1 MKTDKL
7 FYRIFLNQPSLISE
21 LIPEIP
27 EDCEFDYTA
36 PVVKEKEFRLDGLLT
51 PLTDNEKLP
60 LVFLEAQMQKDS
72 EFYSRYFGGIF
83 IYIHQ
88 YKVKRD
94 WRGLLIL
101 NDRTQDLGCEIPYED
116 LLNGKVQRLF
126 LSDLLTEENLSV
138 NLALLKL
145 IVTPENQVVSQANQI
160 LASVK
165 NKEEFNV
172 KLDLVEA
179 ILVNKFPKLTIEQIQ
194 KMINLREADITQTR
208 FYQQV
213 LEIGRTEGIQLG
225 RREGETLGV
234 ARGETNMVI
243 RLLTRRCGNLSNELQ
258 TKVRSLSIPQLE
270 SLGEALLDFKGIS
283 DLENWLGNHSEN

>member
-27 EDCEFDYTA
+27 ENCEFDYSA

-51 PLTDNEKLP
+51 PLGDDENVP
-60 LVFLEAQMQKDS
+60 LVFLEAQMQKDT

-83 IYIHQ
+83 VYIHQ
-88 YKVKRD
+88 YKVKRN

-101 NDRTQDLGCEIPYED
+101 NDRNQDLGSEIPHQD
-116 LLNGKVQRLF
+116 LLDKRVQRLF
-126 LSDLLTEENLSV
+126 LSDLLRQENLSP

-145 IVTPENQVVSQANQI
+145 IVTPENQAVSEANQI
-160 LASVK
+160 LESAT
-165 NKEEFNV
+165 NKEEFNLR
-172 KLDLVEA
+172 LDLVEA
-179 ILVNKFPKLTIEQIQ
+179 ILVNKFPQLTIEQIQ

-213 LEIGRTEGIQLG
+213 VQITE
-225 RREGETLGV
+225 V
-234 ARGETNMVI
+234 NMVI
-243 RLLTRRCGNLSNELQ
+243 RLLTVRCGNLSEELQ
-258 TKVRSLSIPQLE
+258 AQVRSLSIPQLE
-270 SLGEALLDFKGIS
+270 SLGEALLDFQDIS
-283 DLENWLGNHSEN
+283 DLENWLQSNDLESES